1 MRFPTP
7 RGPLSDCLFSAL
19 SGKGRHALSS
29 EACLVGAPTADP
41 IADEDLQLSLW
52 ACYQLHY
59 GGFDDVDDRW
69 EWDPAVLTF
78 RAALEDRFE
87 RFLRHQAAQQP
98 VLAAK
103 DVPEALADLIAT
115 QDGASL
121 SKFVERDATVG
132 QFRELLM
139 HRSLEPLH
147 DPHTFAI
154 PRLAGR
160 PQAALIEIQIGEL
173 GSGHT
178 ADMRAELFRVTMSK
192 LRLNTAP
199 GAYLRYVPAVTLAVA
214 NVLSLFGLHRRLRGA
229 LVGQLAVYEM
239 SAALPNRRFASG
251 LRRLGGDAAATRL
264 FDEHAGSDAVRAET
278 AAHELAARFCDAEPS
293 QAGNVLFGA
302 AAWLYLDRRFNDHL
316 VGSWS
321 AGRSS
326 LRETGSLRWPAAAP
340 MPATTIANVPATT
353 VTR

>member
-29 EACLVGAPTADP
+29 DACVVGAPTADP
-41 IADEDLQLSLW
+41 IVDEDLQLSLW

-178 ADMRAELFRVTMSK
+178 ADMRMGRVDTTVDDRDADPAPRPQRCRRHRGGPFR
-192 LRLNTAP
+192 RHAARERAP
-199 GAYLRYVPAVTLAVA
+199 RNGCPESPVPPGVPA
-214 NVLSLFGLHRRLRGA
+214 
-229 LVGQLAVYEM
+229 
-239 SAALPNRRFASG
+239 PP
-251 LRRLGGDAAATRL
+251 
-264 FDEHAGSDAVRAET
+264 
-278 AAHELAARFCDAEPS
+278 AARRPAP
-293 QAGNVLFGA
+293 ARGRRGWPRRIGA
-302 AAWLYLDRRFNDHL
+302 
-316 VGSWS
+316 
-321 AGRSS
+321 
-326 LRETGSLRWPAAAP
+326 
-340 MPATTIANVPATT
+340 
-353 VTR
+353 